1 MSRER
6 RFPRWLWT
14 IAAVVGCAA
23 LFGGA
28 ATVAGRAASDT
39 DSAGP
44 GPAAPPTSTPSSPL
58 SGLTGTAASAP
69 PSTAGSTTE
78 APTTD
83 DPTVTLPPLG
93 TKVAVV
99 GDSLTDGLRTRL
111 PGQATRYGF
120 SIKLDAQTGRTI
132 EGGLEPLKRIVAGQD
147 LVVVALGTNDA
158 RPDLTITEAESRINE
173 MLALVSDKTPVL
185 WVNVYRNDTKN
196 TADAAQRFDAAL
208 QMVAEDRPNV
218 TVLDWSTFI
227 QAHTDLM
234 GPDHIHLTAKGY
246 DERAAWL
253 ADAIAAGLRLPPVP
267 PPANLR

>member
-1 MSRER
+1 MARGR

-28 ATVAGRAASDT
+28 ATVAGRAASDPDT
-39 DSAGP
+39 GEP
-44 GPAAPPTSTPSSPL
+44 VPAPAPTIAPRAPI
-58 SGLTGTAASAP
+58 SGLTGTAGT
-69 PSTAGSTTE
+69 STSTSGATTE
-78 APTTD
+78 APRSD
-83 DPTVTLPPLG
+83 DPTTVALPPLG
-93 TKVAVV
+93 TKVAIV

-111 PGQATRYGF
+111 PAQAARYGF
-120 SIKLDAQTGRTI
+120 SVKLDAQTGRTI
-132 EGGLEPLKRIVAGQD
+132 EGGLTPLKKIVTGQD

-158 RPDLTITEAESRINE
+158 RPDLTITDAESRINE
-173 MLALVSDKTPVL
+173 MLALIGTNTPVL
-185 WVNVYRNDTKN
+185 WVNVYRADTKN
-196 TADAAQRFDAAL
+196 AADAAQRFDATL

-218 TVLDWSTFI
+218 TVLDWSSYI
-227 QAHTDLM
+227 EAHTDLM
-234 GPDHIHLTAKGY
+234 GADHIHLTAKGY